1 MRKTRTIV
9 LILGLM
15 LLGITSSLFAEASE
29 KKTRRNAT
37 AVMRYAK
44 IDGTVQSINLAGNQ
58 MVVKDA
64 GNNFLT
70 VPLNAQTKIDKQDE
84 SALTSQIQV
93 GDRVTVRY
101 DVLTKSAVR
110 IDILQPLKTDVT
122 DARE

>member
-1 MRKTRTIV
+1 MKRTRMIV
-9 LILGLM
+9 LMLTVM

-29 KKTRRNAT
+29 KKSKRNAT

-44 IDGTVQSINLAGNQ
+44 IEGTVQSINLAGNQ

-70 VPLNAQTKIDKQDE
+70 VPLSAQTKVDRKDE
-84 SALTSQIQV
+84 VEIVSQIQA
-93 GDRVTVRY
+93 GDRVSVRY
-101 DVLTKSAVR
+101 DLLTKSAVR

-122 DARE
+122 DVRE